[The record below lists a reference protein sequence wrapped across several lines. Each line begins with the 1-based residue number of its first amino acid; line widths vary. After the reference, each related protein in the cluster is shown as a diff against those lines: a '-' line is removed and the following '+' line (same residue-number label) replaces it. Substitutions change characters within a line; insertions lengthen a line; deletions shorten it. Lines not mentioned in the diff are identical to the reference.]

1 MFITAL
7 GVTLLFVS
15 LGLATALLA
24 AVHDAIEA
32 LVQRRRARA
41 AAVVYASE
49 TTAPKVGPAPRRSS
63 RRNLPVVVSAS
74 APAKSAYVV
83 EPTPVPAWLD
93 MAHRDM
99 ARRNLAYTN
108 TNKPRRSGK

>member
-1 MFITAL
+1 MVITAL

-49 TTAPKVGPAPRRSS
+49 TTTPKVGPAPRRSS

-74 APAKSAYVV
+74 APVKSAYVV
-83 EPTPVPAWLD
+83 EPTPAPAWLD
-93 MAHRDM
+93 MANRNI
-99 ARRNLAYTN
+99 ARRNMAYGPT
-108 TNKPRRSGK
+108 KSRRSGK